1 MYVAIR
7 DFFLATIG
15 EPDSFVAMD
24 ALGIS
29 SVELAIGDGPKIEW
43 ASRDG
48 GVFDLSSADDRA
60 RLMGLFDEKGA
71 SICAFLMN
79 NNFSS
84 DDLQGEIETLVTT
97 CEAAEEMGIPAVRL
111 DMILRKEGM
120 SEDDFVRRC
129 ADAVRSGLAA
139 TSSVRL
145 AVENHGNTTNRPE
158 FMDKVIEATGDD
170 RFGLTLD
177 SGNFYWYGHPL
188 DRVYEIM
195 EKYADRVYFTH
206 IKNISFPEEMRN
218 VQREVGY
225 KYGEYVC
232 PIYEGDIDHA
242 RVVSIL
248 RAGGYDGPLTVE
260 DESLDKFTAK
270 QWRTILVKDAEYL
283 RSLI

>member
-7 DFFLATIG
+7 DYFLRTIG
-15 EPDSFVAMD
+15 EPDHFVGMD
-24 ALGIS
+24 ALGIG
-29 SVELAIGDGPKIEW
+29 SVELEIGEGPKIDW
-43 ASRDG
+43 PCKQG
-48 GVFDLSSADDRA
+48 GVFELSSSDDRA
-60 RLMGLFDEKGA
+60 RLSGLFEEKGA

-84 DDLQGEIETLVTT
+84 DDLQGEIETLVAT
-97 CEAAEEMGIPAVRL
+97 CEAAEAMGVPAVRV

-120 SEDDFVRRC
+120 SEDEFVRRC
-129 ADAVRSGLAA
+129 ADGVRSGLAA
-139 TSSVRL
+139 SSSVRI

-188 DRVYEIM
+188 DKVYEFM
-195 EKYADRVYFTH
+195 EKYAHRVYHTH
-206 IKNISFPEEMRN
+206 FKNISFPEELRN
-218 VQREVGY
+218 VQREIGY

-232 PIYEGDIDHA
+232 PIYEGDVDHT

-248 RAGGYDGPLTVE
+248 KAAGYDGSLTVE
-260 DESLDKFTAK
+260 DESQGKLPVEEWRVILAK
-270 QWRTILVKDAEYL
+270 DVEYV
-283 RSLI
+283 RSLA